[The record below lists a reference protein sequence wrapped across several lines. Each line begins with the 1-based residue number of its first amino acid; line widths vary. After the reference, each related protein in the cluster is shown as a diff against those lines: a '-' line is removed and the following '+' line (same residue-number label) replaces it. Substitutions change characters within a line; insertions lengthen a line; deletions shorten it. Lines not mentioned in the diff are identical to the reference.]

1 MIIISS
7 IKEQVNETSE
17 QLQSEIMDQA
27 DDVPDVEAWLQLPEE
42 PGKAYYAFRFY
53 LNAGPYR
60 SLQNVT
66 NVLGKDKGYVK
77 QLEKWSSTYNWRARA
92 NAWDVHTQKLM
103 ERQYIENVLTMTDRH
118 IQQSHYIQ
126 KKVYEQL
133 MSLDLTALKP
143 SELIRLYDITVK
155 VERESCKLKSEF
167 VHNKKDVYDRFK
179 NMEEIYE

>member
-1 MIIISS
+1 M
-7 IKEQVNETSE
+7 NETRE
-17 QLQSEIMDQA
+17 QLQHEIMDQA
-27 DDVPDVEAWLQLPEE
+27 DDVPDVEVWQQLPEE
-42 PGKAYYAFRFY
+42 SGKAYYAFCFY
-53 LNAGPYR
+53 LNAGPNR
-60 SLQNVT
+60 SLQSVT

-77 QLEKWSSTYNWRARA
+77 QLEKWSSMYNWRARV
-92 NAWDVHTQKLM
+92 NAWDVHTQKFM
-103 ERQYIENVLTMTDRH
+103 ERQYIDSMLTMTDRH

-167 VHNKKDVYDRFK
+167 VQNKKNAYDQDK
-179 NMEEIYE
+179 NMAELYGID